1 MKVIKNSMIEGK
13 EAKLLLLSNNQTLKI
28 SLGNKVICM
37 IEDLWDDIKEEE
49 WAQLGILKI
58 EAESY
63 IKKKKA
69 DAKLKAIAEEFF

>member
-37 IEDLWDDIKEEE
+37 IEDLWDEIGR
-49 WAQLGILKI
+49 AHV
-58 EAESY
+58 
-63 IKKKKA
+63 
-69 DAKLKAIAEEFF
+69 